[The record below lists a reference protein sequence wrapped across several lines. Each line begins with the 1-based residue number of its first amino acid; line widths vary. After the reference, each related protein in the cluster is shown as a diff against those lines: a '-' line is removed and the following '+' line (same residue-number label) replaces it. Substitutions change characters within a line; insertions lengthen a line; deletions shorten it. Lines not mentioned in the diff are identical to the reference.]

1 MKISSKC
8 IDTLPPL
15 SWVAEVDITSGIA
28 TVTHGRWVETH
39 DGFFV
44 EGIWDGAFIH
54 GGFDMTPNFFGSG
67 AVLRAEGIV
76 FVPSCATTDYLYYQ
90 DSAARV
96 TVSNSLP
103 ALLAHLGD
111 HLDPSNNDYWRDC
124 ESITE
129 GIDAY
134 QPTIK
139 TKLGSVQRLLYRN
152 LAVERGGTRIFDKP
166 MPPAFTGYET
176 YVGFLR
182 ERYGHIA
189 ANSRD
194 AGRRFPLKIL
204 STQSKGYDST
214 AVNAIAAPFGIDTAF
229 TVSKSKGSGT
239 FAENDTALQDDDDGR
254 EISKVLGFDC
264 VAIDRRRFQDGL
276 EEEYLYFAGIAN
288 CEDLNFS
295 GITPHINRPSVLI
308 TGTLGE
314 LYYPGWYYAQ
324 RFPGSTAGAD
334 LRRGDLGGHGMTEV
348 RLQTGFVH
356 LPLIFMGAQHR
367 QAITRIT
374 ESREMDPWRLNTT
387 TYDRPIARRIAE
399 EAGVP
404 RLAFG
409 QKKMATAV
417 SFSRPNIPYHA
428 GLRSEFLA
436 FLDKNGVLPRW
447 QAALFPLVHRVN
459 SLIWFTTPKRH
470 RWLYYISRIHAK
482 VTGKPLP
489 LMWTRIESSLYCFSV
504 NKRIADYARGRAPED
519 G

>member
-1 MKISSKC
+1 MKISTKC
-8 IDTLPPL
+8 IDALPPL
-15 SWVAEVDITSGIA
+15 SWLAEVDTSGNST
-28 TVTHGRWVETH
+28 TVTHGKWVEIQ
-39 DGFFV
+39 DNFFV
-44 EGIWDGAFIH
+44 EGIWDGPFSE
-54 GGFDMTPNFFGSG
+54 GGFDATSSFFGSG
-67 AVLRAEGIV
+67 AVLRPGGIV
-76 FVPSCATTDYLYYQ
+76 FVPSCATTDYLYYH
-90 DSAARV
+90 AAGARV

-103 ALLAHLGD
+103 CLLSHLGD
-111 HLDPSNNDYWRDC
+111 ALDPSNNEYWRAC
-124 ESITE
+124 ESITD

-139 TKLGSVQRLLYRN
+139 TQAGSVQRLLYRN
-152 LAVERGGTRIFDKP
+152 LVVDAGGVSLVDKP
-166 MPPAFTGYET
+166 MPPPFAGYDG
-176 YVGFLR
+176 YVAFLR
-182 ERYGHIA
+182 ERYRHIA

-229 TVSKSKGSGT
+229 TVSKSKGSGA
-239 FAENDTALQDDDDGR
+239 FVENDAETQDDDDGR
-254 EISKVLGFDC
+254 EIAKILGFDC

-295 GITPHINRPSVLI
+295 GITPHIDSPSVLI

-324 RFPGSTAGAD
+324 RFLGSTAGTD
-334 LRRGDLGGHGMTEV
+334 LRRGDLGGHGLTEV

-356 LPLIFMGAQHR
+356 LPLIFLGAQHR
-367 QAITRIT
+367 QAITQIT

-409 QKKMATAV
+409 QKKMATTV
-417 SFSRPNIPYHA
+417 SFSRPNIPYQA
-428 GLRSEFLA
+428 GLRSEYFS
-436 FLDKNGVLPRW
+436 FLDKSGVLPRW
-447 QAALFPLVHRVN
+447 QAALFPLVHRIN

-470 RWLYYISRIHAK
+470 RVLYYVSRIHAK
-482 VTGKPLP
+482 LTGRPLP

-504 NKRIADYARGRAPED
+504 NKRIADYTRARATAGA
-519 G
+519 